1 MKSWALSQI
10 AEGWWVVVYGPE
22 TGPVDVTVAFSTEAM
37 ARQFLKLQ
45 LTGTHA
51 ITYETAP
58 VLAAGGYYEGRA
70 A

>member
-1 MKSWALSQI
+1 MNAWSLTQLS
-10 AEGWWVVVYGPE
+10 EGWWVAAYGPPE
-22 TGPVDVTVAFSTEAM
+22 GQALVIVAFATEQL

-51 ITYETAP
+51 ITFTTAKT
-58 VLAAGGYYEGRA
+58 LAAGGYYEGRA